1 MLGTFL
7 IGRSALRVS
16 AAMLFCAALMAA
28 DAALAARARTHA
40 RTHAPTPAL
49 DAQAVD
55 AAQFSGVS
63 GNGGLPPSDL
73 KCSFGRI
80 WVSASA
86 LEFVPKSVVCDQE
99 GFMAESDVTKLLV
112 PLTLRTDV
120 PQDARDAIAAAIQG
134 TPLSTDVW
142 IYRAVVVIL
151 GLTVLGTVFGGLALV
166 AVGHADPNMKLPD
179 SIVAIGSA
187 AIGALAGLLAPS
199 PVTRT

>member
-1 MLGTFL
+1 
-7 IGRSALRVS
+7 
-16 AAMLFCAALMAA
+16 
-28 DAALAARARTHA
+28 
-40 RTHAPTPAL
+40 
-49 DAQAVD
+49 
-55 AAQFSGVS
+55 
-63 GNGGLPPSDL
+63 
-73 KCSFGRI
+73 
-80 WVSASA
+80 
-86 LEFVPKSVVCDQE
+86 
-99 GFMAESDVTKLLV
+99 MAESDVRKLLA

-187 AIGALAGLLAPS
+187 AVGALAGLLAPS
-199 PVTRT
+199 PMTRT